1 MDHFMEKNLSFL
13 SKGAKTYH
21 SNLPMTM
28 TAGFITDILSSCCRF
43 GYFVFKQP
51 RRMDYSTEGGYT
63 DSCGANM
70 SNGRGPFR
78 FDIRHKFTHSRTHKF
93 MNLLIHE
100 FTNS

>member
-1 MDHFMEKNLSFL
+1 MEKNLSFQ
-13 SKGAKTYH
+13 SKGAETYH

-28 TAGFITDILSSCCRF
+28 TAGIITDILSSCSRF

-63 DSCGANM
+63 DSCSANM

-78 FDIRHKFTHSRTHKF
+78 YVDIHGLAERGSPGCVNAAGKASQ
-93 MNLLIHE
+93 E
-100 FTNS
+100 Q